1 MATPLEQLRQA
12 YQNGDLTSC
21 EAIIQRTRRLAGEP
35 SPPFHKLASEVFR
48 QRKNFADALVHDRSL
63 IRCRPND
70 PIGYYRSGQ
79 DLLQLRRPD
88 DAAALLREGLNQ
100 SGDDHVERAEGG

>member
-1 MATPLEQLRQA
+1 MSQA
-12 YQNGDLTSC
+12 
-21 EAIIQRTRRLAGEP
+21 P
-35 SPPFHKLASEVFR
+35 HKLASEVFR
-48 QRKNFADALVHDRSL
+48 QRKHFADALIHDRSL

-79 DLLQLRRPD
+79 DRLTKALD

-100 SGDDHVERAEGG
+100 SGRTMTRCIGLP